1 MARILIVDDDEHIRI
16 LLEKVLSNDSHEVV
30 TAENGAVASARQSE
44 RPADVVI
51 MDIIMPEK
59 EGFETIIEFRRDY
72 PETKIIAI
80 SGGGRLGPDQYL
92 KLARTM
98 GAHFIFEKP
107 LQLTQLREAIH
118 SLVLAP
124 AKE

>member
-1 MARILIVDDDEHIRI
+1 
-16 LLEKVLSNDSHEVV
+16 VV
-30 TAENGAVASARQSE
+30 TAQNGAVASLRQSE

-51 MDIIMPEK
+51 MDIIMPEQ

-92 KLARTM
+92 KLAKTM
-98 GAHFIFEKP
+98 GAHFILEKP
-107 LQLTQLREAIH
+107 LLLAQLREAIH
-118 SLVLAP
+118 SLVPAP

>member
-1 MARILIVDDDEHIRI
+1 
-16 LLEKVLSNDSHEVV
+16 
-30 TAENGAVASARQSE
+30 
-44 RPADVVI
+44 

-59 EGFETIIEFRRDY
+59 EGYETIMEFRRDL

-92 KLARTM
+92 KLASTM
-98 GAHFIFEKP
+98 GADFIFEKP
-107 LQLTQLREAIH
+107 LPMAQLRDAIDD
-118 SLVLAP
+118 LVLAARAP

>member
-1 MARILIVDDDEHIRI
+1 MARILVVDDDEQIRI
-16 LLEKVLSNDSHEVV
+16 MLEIALSRDSHEVV
-30 TAENGAVASARQSE
+30 TAENGALASMRQSE

-72 PETKIIAI
+72 PETRIIAI

-92 KLARTM
+92 RLAKTM
-98 GAHFIFEKP
+98 GADFIFEKP
-107 LQLTQLREAIH
+107 LPLAQLREAIH
-118 SLVLAP
+118 GLVTAP
-124 AKE
+124 VS

>member
-1 MARILIVDDDEHIRI
+1 MARILVVDDDEQIRI
-16 LLEKVLSNDSHEVV
+16 MLEIALSRDSHEVV
-30 TAENGAVASARQSE
+30 TAENGAVASMRQSE

-72 PETKIIAI
+72 PETRIIAI

-92 KLARTM
+92 KLAKTM
-98 GAHFIFEKP
+98 GADFIFEKP
-107 LQLTQLREAIH
+107 LPLAQLLEAIH
-118 SLVLAP
+118 SLVPAP

>member
-1 MARILIVDDDEHIRI
+1 
-16 LLEKVLSNDSHEVV
+16 
-30 TAENGAVASARQSE
+30 
-44 RPADVVI
+44 
-51 MDIIMPEK
+51 MPEK

-98 GAHFIFEKP
+98 GADFIFEKP
-107 LQLTQLREAIH
+107 LPMAQLREAIH
-118 SLVLAP
+118 SLVPADSAL